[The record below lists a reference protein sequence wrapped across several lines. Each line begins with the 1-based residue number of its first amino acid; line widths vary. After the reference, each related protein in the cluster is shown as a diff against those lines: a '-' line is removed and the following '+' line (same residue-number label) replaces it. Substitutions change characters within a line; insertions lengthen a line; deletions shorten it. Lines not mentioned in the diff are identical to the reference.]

1 MIGDEIFQIDKKFN
15 NLNNQRIR
23 EQKKLAKQNIF
34 SILRMED
41 FEIRH
46 SNFLAWLFDS
56 DCNGEIGNYCL
67 KVFLK
72 KLKNISDAFSNI
84 NLNIFFKNK
93 YIVKRE
99 VKYKDILIE
108 SGESKK
114 VIVIENKIYSSE
126 HSNQLNRY
134 YNDVMQ
140 DEKYAEYDK
149 YFVYLTLGGEM
160 PEQME
165 DRTTWVPF
173 SYRQILEILQDLLN
187 KKINKLSTNIQLL
200 IQDYK
205 EILEDKLEQSMN
217 SIEEYRKLYDKYPGI
232 VLEFKKYIPDNEKR
246 LKIQREYIN
255 SLPHCKMASEGN
267 NTYVDFFDTE
277 IRELSLSRINKEDV
291 VYFEFVNR
299 GGWTITFRVI
309 VNKYENDKS
318 KEFIEKFK
326 KHFSTNRL
334 EKKDAA
340 YKCFA
345 MESILKIDKKSNL
358 TEEEIHKLIRNNM
371 EKLLDDKNSLY
382 FQIVDFV
389 KKEYF
394 GV

>member
-72 KLKNISDAFSNI
+72 ELKNISEAFSNI

-93 YIVKRE
+93 YIVRRE

-108 SGESKK
+108 STDYKK
-114 VIVIENKIYSSE
+114 VIVIENKIYSTE

-134 YNDVMQ
+134 YNDVIQ
-140 DEKYAEYDK
+140 DEQYAEYDK

-165 DRTTWVPF
+165 DRNTWVPF

-217 SIEEYRKLYDKYPGI
+217 SIEEYRKLYDKYPEI

-255 SLPHCKMASEGN
+255 SLPHCRMASEGN

-299 GGWTITFRVI
+299 GGGTITFRVI
-309 VNKYENDKS
+309 VNKYEKEKS
-318 KEFIEKFK
+318 AEFIKKFK
-326 KHFSTNRL
+326 QQFNINKL
-334 EKKDAA
+334 EEDKKDPA

-345 MESILKIDKKSNL
+345 MKSILKIDDITSNL
-358 TEEEIHKLIRNNM
+358 QENDT
-371 EKLLDDKNSLY
+371 LLTL
-382 FQIVDFV
+382 FQNYDIINYKV
-389 KKEYF
+389 KKGTNF
-394 GV
+394 LW